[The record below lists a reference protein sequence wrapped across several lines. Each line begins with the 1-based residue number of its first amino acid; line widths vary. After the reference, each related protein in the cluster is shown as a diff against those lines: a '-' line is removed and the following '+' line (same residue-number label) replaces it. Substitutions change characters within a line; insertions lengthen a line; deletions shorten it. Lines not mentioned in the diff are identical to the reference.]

1 VAQLPQVFARLLG
14 DGTAM
19 NETRDDQN
27 ATSKF
32 AVNHEE
38 RLELLKAFLM
48 IKDPRLRADIIS
60 MVKQTARV
68 QPKR

>member
-1 VAQLPQVFARLLG
+1 
-14 DGTAM
+14 M